1 MSTTHRTTPMSKP
14 NPSATRAL
22 ERGAAAAGGPPG
34 QSFGWRVFE
43 VAAIAIS
50 VLVIAA
56 TLWLALDV
64 LLMLFGSVLLAT
76 ALRAPTVA
84 LCRLPGMSE
93 RLALFLVMVGVLAL
107 FGTVGWL
114 LAPQVSNQVP
124 QLIESLSA
132 AILDLA
138 TRFGFERWAE
148 ETAENFDVTGLL
160 PSTAG
165 LVGGA
170 TGIIA
175 STFGAIANF
184 VILFVI
190 GLYLAANPSLYV
202 EGTTRL
208 VPQHKRARVRETLH
222 VMGVTLRWWLFG
234 QLISMSAVGAL
245 TYIGLSLLGVP
256 LAVVLAVIAF
266 LLSFIPFIGAIL
278 AGFPVVLVAL
288 SQGMETGLWAL
299 ALYTLIQSFEGYV
312 LTPMVQR
319 HSVNLAPALTIAAQI
334 LLGVLVGAIGI
345 ALATPVAAAGLV
357 AVKLLYV
364 EDVLGEETDAEDVLE
379 RHHHEPASS

>member
-1 MSTTHRTTPMSKP
+1 M
-14 NPSATRAL
+14 PSAQQTRAPPKAKSADSPA
-22 ERGAAAAGGPPG
+22 GAGGPPG
-34 QSFGWRVFE
+34 HAFGWRVFE
-43 VAAIAIS
+43 VSAIAIS

-64 LLMLFGSVLLAT
+64 LLLLFGSVLLAT

-84 LCRLPGMSE
+84 LCRLPGMHE
-93 RLALFLVMVGVLAL
+93 HLALVLVVIGLATL
-107 FGTVGWL
+107 FGTVAWL
-114 LAPQVSNQVP
+114 LAPQISDQVP
-124 QLIESLSA
+124 QLIQRLTDS
-132 AILDLA
+132 ILDLA
-138 TRFGFERWAE
+138 RRVGFEQWAE
-148 ETAENFDVTGLL
+148 GAAQNLDFGGLL

-175 STFGAIANF
+175 STFGAIANL

-208 VPQHKRARVRETLH
+208 VPQHKRERVRETLH
-222 VMGVTLRWWLFG
+222 VMGVALRWWFIG

-256 LAVVLAVIAF
+256 LAVVLALIAF
-266 LLSFIPFIGAIL
+266 LLTFIPFIGTIL
-278 AGFPVVLVAL
+278 AAFPVVLVAL

-299 ALYTLIQSFEGYV
+299 GLYTVIQSFEGYV

-319 HSVNLAPALTIAAQI
+319 HSVNLPPALTVSAQI
-334 LLGVLVGAIGI
+334 LLGVLVGTIGI
-345 ALATPVAAAGLV
+345 ALATPLAAASLV
-357 AVKLLYV
+357 AIKMLYV
-364 EDVLGEETDAEDVLE
+364 EDVLGEKSDAEQLLE
-379 RHHHEPASS
+379 HDHRHEHVPR

>member
-1 MSTTHRTTPMSKP
+1 
-14 NPSATRAL
+14 
-22 ERGAAAAGGPPG
+22 
-34 QSFGWRVFE
+34 
-43 VAAIAIS
+43 

-64 LLMLFGSVLLAT
+64 LLLLFGSVLLAT
-76 ALRAPTVA
+76 ALRAPAVA
-84 LCRLPGMSE
+84 LRRLPGISE
-93 RLALFLVMVGVLAL
+93 HLALFLVMVGLLAL
-107 FGTVGWL
+107 FGMVGWL
-114 LAPQVSNQVP
+114 LAPQVSSQLP
-124 QLIESLSA
+124 QLIESLSDA
-132 AILDLA
+132 VLDLA
-138 TRFGFERWAE
+138 SRFGFERWAE
-148 ETAENFDVTGLL
+148 ETAANFDVTGLL

-190 GLYLAANPSLYV
+190 GIYLAASPAVYV
-202 EGTTRL
+202 EGMTRL
-208 VPQHKRARVRETLH
+208 VPQHKRARLRETLH
-222 VMGVTLRWWLFG
+222 VMGVTLRWWLIG
-234 QLISMSAVGAL
+234 QLVSMSAVGAL

-266 LLSFIPFIGAIL
+266 LLTFIPFIGPIL
-278 AGFPVVLVAL
+278 AAFPVVLVAL
-288 SQGMETGLWAL
+288 SQGIETGLWAL
-299 ALYTLIQSFEGYV
+299 ALYTAIEAFEGYV

-345 ALATPVAAAGLV
+345 ALATPLAAAGLV

-364 EDVLGEETDAEDVLE
+364 EDVLGEDTDAEDVLE
-379 RHHHEPASS
+379 RRHHHEPASG